1 MEIENNISVCKT
13 TNKAYIDQTQIK
25 RGYSTTK
32 ILGIRMAYQGKDLYR
47 YSCGVQSYIMEL
59 FNGKAYVFAN

>member
-1 MEIENNISVCKT
+1 M
-13 TNKAYIDQTQIK
+13 

-32 ILGIRMAYQGKDLYR
+32 ILGIRMAYQGKDLYK
-47 YSCGVQSYIMEL
+47 YSCGVQSYIIMEL